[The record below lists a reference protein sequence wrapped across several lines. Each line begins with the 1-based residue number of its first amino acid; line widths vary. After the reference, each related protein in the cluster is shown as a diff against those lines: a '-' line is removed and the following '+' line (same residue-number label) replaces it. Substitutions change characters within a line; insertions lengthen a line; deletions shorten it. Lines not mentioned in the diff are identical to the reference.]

1 MKFVKKYLNTK
12 LTAEE
17 AAKIINQS
25 IQEVDT
31 VTFSGVKATGVVSV
45 KIVDIQKHPNADK
58 LNIISVDDG
67 ESITDIVTGAPN
79 IEIGIIIALAK
90 PGAKICA
97 VDHKDPNFDLSNVGM
112 MEIKTANLRGIDSPG
127 MVCGPD
133 ELGISDKV
141 ANGLYIFPENTPL
154 GKPVN
159 ELIPSTEIIE
169 TDDKGTAHRPD
180 LLSYKGIEL
189 ELNAVQGIK
198 LDRNPEMTSANVINK
213 TLTVSHQ
220 NSDLAT
226 CFCVARISGL
236 KNIST
241 PKTISNFLEDN
252 GVKLINYPTDLTN
265 YFMLLEG
272 VPTHAFNAN
281 VISNHKIEI
290 RYAHKDESIS
300 VLNGQNYQLDSND
313 VVIADSKSALDIA
326 GIIGGITSSTT
337 IDTDTIILTA
347 AAWNPVNVR
356 NTSRR
361 LSLRT
366 EASARFER
374 GLSSRMVI
382 NTFNRIVGE
391 FISNNVKI
399 EYLNIIDLEN
409 ESKKEISLTEKS
421 VQDLLGVDID
431 MVHINRYLD
440 LLGYSANG
448 NKFTVPFWRKD
459 INITSDAIE
468 DIARLHGYDKIP
480 THIPNL
486 TSNNAVV
493 SDVIAFCE
501 NLRQICH
508 HFAYEVKTSIF
519 SSNHD
524 NDSFEVSNP
533 IGDKKYIKETNLD
546 AIKSAAQNFIY
557 HGSILFTIFE
567 ICNIYKNSDKGI
579 NENRVISFASSLDA
593 EEFKSE
599 LAVCFHQLKIDFTKV
614 RFVSNASDN
623 LIKFNNKIIGKYTI
637 NKIRN
642 TNVICAE
649 LIIKPLLDIAPAK
662 IEYKTYSTYPTVK
675 RDLAFVIN
683 KNILLGD
690 VSDFIESQS
699 EIIVSIELFDKF
711 SDAKFGDNNQSLAF
725 HLTFQSPNKTLKDDE
740 INAIMHQIEQNLVKK
755 YSVIIREE

>member
-12 LTAEE
+12 LTAAE

-25 IQEVDT
+25 IQEVDS
-31 VTFSGVKATGVVSV
+31 VSYSGVKATGVISV

-58 LNIISVDDG
+58 LHIISVDDG

-97 VDHKDPNFDLSNVGM
+97 VDHKDPNFDLSNVEM
-112 MEIKTANLRGIDSPG
+112 MEIKTVNLRGIDSPG

-141 ANGLYIFPENTPL
+141 TNGLYIFPDGTPL

-159 ELIPSTEIIE
+159 ELIPSLEIIE

-180 LLSYKGIEL
+180 LLSYKGMEL

-198 LDRNPEMTSANVINK
+198 LDRNLEKTNANVINK
-213 TLTVSHQ
+213 TLAVSHQ

-226 CFCVARISGL
+226 CFCVAQISGL
-236 KNIST
+236 KKIST
-241 PKTISNFLEDN
+241 PKTISDFLEDN
-252 GVKLINYPTDLTN
+252 GVKLINYATDVTN

-272 VPTHAFNAN
+272 VPTHAFDAKA
-281 VISNHKIEI
+281 VGDSKIGI
-290 RYAHKDESIS
+290 RYASENESIS
-300 VLNGQNYQLDSND
+300 VLNGQSYKLNTDD
-313 VVIADSKSALDIA
+313 IVIADSKGALDIA
-326 GIIGGITSSTT
+326 GIIGGTTSSTT
-337 IDTDTIILTA
+337 VDTDTIILTA

-374 GLSSRMVI
+374 GLSAQIVI
-382 NTFNRIVGE
+382 NTFNRIVEE
-391 FISNNVKI
+391 FKSNKVKI
-399 EYLNIIDLEN
+399 EYFNIIYLEN

-421 VQDLLGVDID
+421 VKDLLGVDID
-431 MVHINRYLD
+431 ITQINHYLN
-440 LLGYSANG
+440 LLAYSADG
-448 NKFTVPFWRKD
+448 NKFTAPFWRKD
-459 INITSDAIE
+459 INIAPDVIE

-480 THIPNL
+480 SLIPNL
-486 TSNNAVV
+486 TYNNAVD
-493 SDVIAFCE
+493 SDIFAFCE
-501 NLRQICH
+501 KLRQMCH

-519 SSNHD
+519 SSKHD
-524 NDSFEVSNP
+524 EKSFEVANP

-546 AIKSAAQNFIY
+546 AIQSAAQNFIY
-557 HGSILFTIFE
+557 RGSLLFTVFE
-567 ICNIYKNSDKGI
+567 ICNVYQISEKGI
-579 NENRVISFASSLDA
+579 NENRVLSFASSLDIDD
-593 EEFKSE
+593 FKSE
-599 LAVCFHQLKIDFTKV
+599 LATCLHQFKIDYGKV
-614 RFVSNASDN
+614 RFASIETEN
-623 LIKFNNKIIGKYTI
+623 LIKYKNNIIGKFTI

-642 TNVICAE
+642 TNVICTE
-649 LIIKPLLDIAPAK
+649 LNVKSLFDIVPVK

-675 RDLAFVIN
+675 RDLAFVID
-683 KNILLGD
+683 KKILLGD
-690 VSDFIESQS
+690 ISDFIELQS
-699 EIIVSIELFDKF
+699 ELIVSIELFDKF
-711 SDAKFGDNNQSLAF
+711 SDAKFGDNKQSLAF
-725 HLTFQSPNKTLKDDE
+725 HLTFQAKNSTLKDDE
-740 INAIMHQIEQNLVKK
+740 VNQIMRQIEKDLVNK